1 MTAIAAGG
9 GRGGAD
15 GGRFLPF
22 HRNDRSFIL
31 VMTAFVWLGIL
42 AGFGSDI
49 FHHFKTHEA
58 AFPLIVHFH
67 AVAFVGWLLFFTT
80 QVGLIRTGHPDL
92 HRKLGLFGAALAT
105 VMVVLGPATAAVT
118 DSIAYATKHHPP
130 TFMAIQLA
138 DIVIFA
144 PLIVA
149 GFLARRTPAAHK
161 RLMLLA
167 TLQISDAGFA
177 RWFGDGVE
185 AWLGKAYVAEFLSL
199 YLCSDLL
206 ILGFGAYDL
215 ATRGRVH
222 PVYAVAVPYIFAV
235 QLFAT
240 WLWLT
245 PGWAPISMHLI
256 GR

>member
-9 GRGGAD
+9 ERGPGRP
-15 GGRFLPF
+15 FLPF
-22 HRNDRSFIL
+22 HRSDRSFIL
-31 VMTAFVWLGIL
+31 VMTLLVWLGIV
-42 AGFGSDI
+42 AGFGSDL
-49 FHHFKTHEA
+49 FHHFKVHEA
-58 AFPLIVHFH
+58 AYPLIVHFH

-92 HRKLGLFGAALAT
+92 HRKLGLFGAGLAA
-105 VMVVLGPATAAVT
+105 VMVVLGPATAVVVDT
-118 DSIAYATKHHPP
+118 IGYVQRHEPP
-130 TFMAIQLA
+130 NFIAIQLA
-138 DIVIFA
+138 DIAVFA

-177 RWFGDGVE
+177 RWLGEGIE
-185 AWLGKAYVAEFLSL
+185 AWLGKAYLAEFLSL
-199 YLCSDLL
+199 YLGSDLL

-215 ATRGRVH
+215 ATRGRLH
-222 PVYAVAVPYIFAV
+222 PVYIAAVPYIFAV
-235 QLFAT
+235 QLLAAY
-240 WLWLT
+240 LWHA
-245 PGWAPISMHLI
+245 PGWVPISMHLI

>member
-9 GRGGAD
+9 GSG

-31 VMTAFVWLGIL
+31 VMTMLVWLGIV

-49 FHHFKTHEA
+49 FHHFRTHEA
-58 AFPLIVHFH
+58 AYPLIVHFH
-67 AVAFVGWLLFFTT
+67 AAAFVGWLLFFTT

-92 HRKLGLFGAALAT
+92 HRKLGLFGAALAA
-105 VMVVLGPATAAVT
+105 VMIVLGPATAVVADTIDYV
-118 DSIAYATKHHPP
+118 AHQHPP

-138 DIVIFA
+138 DIAIFA

-149 GFLARRTPAAHK
+149 GFLARRVPAAHK

-177 RWFGDGVE
+177 RWLGDGVE

-199 YLCSDLL
+199 YMVSDLL
-206 ILGFGAYDL
+206 ILGFGAYDV
-215 ATRGRVH
+215 ATRGRLH
-222 PVYAVAVPYIFAV
+222 PVYAAAIPYIFGI
-235 QLFAT
+235 QLLAT
-240 WLWLT
+240 YLWLA
-245 PGWAPISMHLI
+245 PGWVPISLHLI